1 MFKKSDE
8 HKQLDAFSSPIEY
21 LKDSTMNYYLKND
34 SWHNQFRK
42 QVVMRV
48 DESTFSVLYTQIT
61 GAPNASIR
69 VLIGMMILK
78 EAHGWSDEQLF
89 ENCNFNLL
97 TRSALGLMS
106 LEDAVPVASTYYLF
120 RHNLVK
126 YSKEHGVD
134 LYKKCQEQITASQ
147 ILEFN
152 VSGKQVRMDS
162 KLLGSNIAWLSRYE
176 LIHETLRLFIA
187 EREEFIYKKSLS
199 KDEFS
204 LIKSILWQYY
214 IHVDK

>member
-1 MFKKSDE
+1 MNKSFFPLIFNKI
-8 HKQLDAFSSPIEY
+8 HYFAF
-21 LKDSTMNYYLKND
+21 LRT
-34 SWHNQFRK
+34 
-42 QVVMRV
+42 
-48 DESTFSVLYTQIT
+48 
-61 GAPNASIR
+61 
-69 VLIGMMILK
+69 
-78 EAHGWSDEQLF
+78 
-89 ENCNFNLL
+89 
-97 TRSALGLMS
+97 
-106 LEDAVPVASTYYLF
+106 STYYLF

-204 LIKSILWQYY
+204 LIKSIHRWCLQ
-214 IHVDK
+214 